1 MRNQFTFYASFYEAA
16 QMIKNKQNRC
26 LLYDALCR
34 YALEGTEPDTSK
46 LPDSVAVAFITAKP
60 NLDASRKKAQSG
72 KQGGSKPKQ
81 TASKQQANESKP
93 QNRASE
99 KENEKE
105 RENEIEKEVEGENDC
120 SNPTSFNGSF
130 FTQFW
135 EEFPKKLDRD
145 KAWEAWKRLNPS
157 EGTARKILV
166 ALESWMKSD
175 HWKNKYGEYIFAP
188 RAAAFLTDPGYLA
201 SPPKLTGNPMY
212 GCNGLGEAEMEAIR
226 RALEDGSQRQLDED
240 EEEAIRRMMNE
251 EITM

>member
-81 TASKQQANESKP
+81 TASKP
-93 QNRASE
+93 QNRVSE

-105 RENEIEKEVEGENDC
+105 RENEIEKEVENDC

-157 EGTARKILV
+157 EDTARKILV
-166 ALESWMKSD
+166 ALEAWMESD

-212 GCNGLGEAEMEAIR
+212 GCNGLGAAEMEAIQ
-226 RALEDGSQRQLDED
+226 RALSTEACDEGEAMRRDDG
-240 EEEAIRRMMNE
+240 
-251 EITM
+251 

>member
-1 MRNQFTFYASFYEAA
+1 LRNQFTFYASFYEAA

-34 YALEGTEPDTSK
+34 YALDGAEPDMSK

-81 TASKQQANESKP
+81 TASKPQANESKP
-93 QNRASE
+93 ENRASE

-105 RENEIEKEVEGENDC
+105 RENEIEKEVENDC
-120 SNPTSFNGSF
+120 SNPPSFNGSF

-145 KAWEAWKRLNPS
+145 KAWEAWKQLNPS

-166 ALESWMKSD
+166 ALEAWMKSD

-201 SPPKLTGNPMY
+201 SPPKLAGNPMY

-226 RALEDGSQRQLDED
+226 RALEGGSQRQLDED
-240 EEEAIRRMMNE
+240 EQEAIRRMMDD